1 MKSNIDN
8 IDRLDGELDHRY
20 TLRASSS
27 DEAMQFMI

>member
-8 IDRLDGELDHRY
+8 IDRLDGELDRRY
-20 TLRASSS
+20 ALRASSS